1 MVKSKFVILAVSLVL
16 PLTSVSPAHSATIKN
31 GVKCS
36 KLNLKAKVGS
46 KNYKCAKNP
55 YFKPDSLTWTLRECL
70 TARSL
75 LASSKQQYE
84 DWKDIAASAGPEGDK
99 VIKEL
104 LTSISELEAT
114 MKNDLCKKGA

>member
-1 MVKSKFVILAVSLVL
+1 MFKNKFIILAVSLLL

-36 KLNLKAKVGS
+36 KINLKAKVGS
-46 KNYKCAKNP
+46 KNYRCAKNP
-55 YFKPDSLTWTLRECL
+55 YFKPETLTWTLRECL

-84 DWKDIAASAGPEGDK
+84 DWKDIAASAGAEGDK
-99 VIKEL
+99 VINEL

-114 MKNDLCKKGA
+114 MKNDLCKKGV